1 MKQVLTGS
9 STVAL
14 AAKLSRVQVI
24 SAYPITPQTG
34 IVETLSE
41 FVANGELDAEFMK
54 VESEHSA
61 MSACI
66 GAAATGT
73 RTFTATSSQG
83 LALMSEMLFV
93 ASGLRL
99 PIVMAV
105 ANRSYSAPLS
115 IWNDWQDSIS
125 MRDSGWIQI
134 YCENNQEILDSII
147 QGYRIA
153 EEAFL
158 PVMVC
163 LDGYILTH
171 SAEPVNVMEQA
182 EVDAFLPPYKF
193 PYPLDPK
200 EPVTIGA
207 VGVPE
212 YYQEF
217 RRALQEVIIGSKKK
231 IIEIDKDFG
240 ERFGRSYGLFECYRS
255 EDADILLL
263 TMGSLSG
270 TVKKVIDHCRDQGE
284 SVGLIRLRAFR
295 PFPADELVDVL
306 REAKVVAVL
315 EKDISLGFAGALYL
329 ETSAAF
335 TNAKERPLLIDFIC
349 GLGGRDISTHQIGEA
364 IKVAER
370 AATTG
375 KVEEPVRWLGMRE
388 EFMR

>member
-1 MKQVLTGS
+1 MGS
-9 STVAL
+9 STVAE
-14 AAKLSRVQVI
+14 AAKLARAQVI

-66 GAAATGT
+66 GAAATGA

-83 LALMSEMLFV
+83 LALMSEMLYV

-125 MRDSGWIQI
+125 MRDTGWIQL

-147 QGYRIA
+147 QSYRIA
-153 EEAFL
+153 EGTLL

-171 SAEPVNVMEQA
+171 SAEPVDVMDQGK
-182 EVDAFLPPYKF
+182 VDKFLPPYKL
-193 PYPLDPK
+193 PHPLDPK
-200 EPVTIGA
+200 EPITVGA

-217 RRALQEVIIGSKKK
+217 RWALQEAVASSKEKIVEVDAEFKK
-231 IIEIDKDFG
+231 
-240 ERFGRSYGLFECYRS
+240 RFGRGYGLIERYRS
-255 EDADILLL
+255 EGADILLL

-270 TVKKVIDHCRDQGE
+270 SVKEVVDRCRDRGE
-284 SVGLIRLRAFR
+284 SIGLVRLRIFR
-295 PFPADELVDVL
+295 PFPASELV
-306 REAKVVAVL
+306 EALGGAKAVAVL

-335 TNAKERPLLIDFIC
+335 AGAEKRPLLLDFVC
-349 GLGGRDISTHQIGEA
+349 GLGGRDVSSAQIEEA
-364 IKVAER
+364 VKVAEK
-370 AATTG
+370 AAEAG
-375 KVEEPVRWLGMRE
+375 KVEEPVRWLGLRGELMR
-388 EFMR
+388 

>member
-1 MKQVLTGS
+1 M
-9 STVAL
+9 
-14 AAKLSRVQVI
+14 
-24 SAYPITPQTG
+24 
-34 IVETLSE
+34 LSE
-41 FVANGELDAEFMK
+41 FVANGELDAEFIK

-66 GAAATGT
+66 GASATGA

-83 LALMSEMLFV
+83 LALMSEMLYV

-125 MRDSGWIQI
+125 MRDTGWIQL

-147 QGYRIA
+147 QSYRIA
-153 EEAFL
+153 EETFL

-171 SAEPVNVMEQA
+171 SAEPVDVMDQG

-193 PYPLDPK
+193 PHPLDPK
-200 EPVTIGA
+200 KPVTIGA

-217 RRALQEVIIGSKKK
+217 RWALQEAVADSKKK
-231 IIEIDKDFG
+231 IVDVDKEF
-240 ERFGRSYGLFECYRS
+240 EKHFGRGYGLIECYRS

-270 TVKKVIDHCRDQGE
+270 SVKEVVDRRRDQGE
-284 SVGLIRLRAFR
+284 SVGLIRLRTFR
-295 PFPADELVDVL
+295 PFPASELVGVL
-306 REAKVVAVL
+306 EGAKAVAVL
-315 EKDISLGFAGALYL
+315 EKDISPGFAGALYL

-335 TNAKERPLLIDFIC
+335 TNAEKRPLLLDFVC
-349 GLGGRDISTHQIGEA
+349 GLGGRDVSFAQIGEA
-364 IKVAER
+364 VEAAEK
-370 AATTG
+370 AAKAG
-375 KVEEPVRWLGMRE
+375 KVKEPVRWLGMRE
-388 EFMR
+388 ELTR